1 MDNLENELKKTL
13 KNEIGFD
20 HNKNQAQ
27 RKETK
32 QMFYDKMR
40 NVKIV
45 TWICLV
51 ICGAIMLAGMKGMSL
66 NTGKY
71 VNHALFMALVGFNS
85 TILIK
90 LWCWQMYTKIG
101 IIKEIKQL
109 QLQIAELAEP
119 KSKTEDQPVS

>member
-45 TWICLV
+45 TWIGLV
-51 ICGAIMLAGMKGMSL
+51 ICVAIMLTGMKGMSL

-109 QLQIAELAEP
+109 QLQIAELVGQ
-119 KSKTEDQPVS
+119 KSKTED

>member
-27 RKETK
+27 RKETR

-45 TWICLV
+45 TWISLV
-51 ICGAIMLAGMKGMSL
+51 ICVAIIIAGIKGMSD

-71 VNHALFMALVGFNS
+71 VNFALFMALVGFNS

-109 QLQIAELAEP
+109 QLQIAELAEK
-119 KSKTEDQPVS
+119 KSKTED

>member
-13 KNEIGFD
+13 KIEIGFD

-45 TWICLV
+45 AWIGLV
-51 ICGAIMLAGMKGMSL
+51 ICVVIILAGMEGMSH

-71 VNHALFMALVGFNS
+71 VNFGLFMALVGFNS

-109 QLQIAELAEP
+109 QLQIAELAGQ
-119 KSKTEDQPVS
+119 KSKTED